1 MYRRVLSKIWAPPFN
16 LTISVSWKMLC
27 WNLNKNTNARR
38 IYKLG
43 CISFLI
49 EKMIFYFSSFI
60 SLIASTGQFSWQDFL
75 YEMNETR
82 RCRWLLEL
90 VFWNLSKVY
99 SPSTDGCKNWCSF
112 PFSPIQLSND
122 FTSEVS
128 RARKKWQSGFLF
140 SSLSFSSLFF
150 ASFFLMFYYNWLRGQ
165 DLVRDFIIR
174 ESGCPFHLG
183 GIRVVGKSFWN
194 MWMAGIAVWY
204 KHEWTFR

>member
-1 MYRRVLSKIWAPPFN
+1 MYILSYRKNDVLFFIAYIVDRFN
-16 LTISVSWKMLC
+16 WSILL
-27 WNLNKNTNARR
+27 ARSPAWDER
-38 IYKLG
+38 N
-43 CISFLI
+43 
-49 EKMIFYFSSFI
+49 
-60 SLIASTGQFSWQDFL
+60 STL
-75 YEMNETR
+75 P
-82 RCRWLLEL
+82 L
-90 VFWNLSKVY
+90 VARAGPLDLSKVY

-150 ASFFLMFYYNWLRGQ
+150 LLFFLMFYYNWLRGQ